1 VPPLSSGL
9 TATFGH
15 EMRDFVLDP
24 QYKYQ
29 AEIWDIRGGSDFIED
44 DGVSLTATNAI
55 KKLLVLY
62 ASETGTA
69 EGYAYEAVKKLKP
82 R

>member
-29 AEIWDIRGGSDFIED
+29 AETWDIRSGTGFIED
-44 DGVSLTATNAI
+44 DGKSLSASV

>member
-15 EMRDFVLDP
+15 EMRDFVLD
-24 QYKYQ
+24 
-29 AEIWDIRGGSDFIED
+29 IRGSDFIED
-44 DGVSLTATNAI
+44 DGKSPSAPV